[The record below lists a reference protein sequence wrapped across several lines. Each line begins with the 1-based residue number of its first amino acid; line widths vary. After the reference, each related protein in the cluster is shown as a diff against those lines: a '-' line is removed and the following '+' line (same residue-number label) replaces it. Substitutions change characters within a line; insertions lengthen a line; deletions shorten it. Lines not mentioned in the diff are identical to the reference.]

1 MKIKEFLD
9 NVCEQ
14 IKYKPIRN
22 EICEE
27 LKNHIEEQ
35 KENYI
40 EEGFKE
46 ELAEEKAI
54 EQMGNAEIIGKKLNR
69 IHRPKIDWKLL
80 LIILIMLSFGF
91 IIAFTRAN
99 NYDMLENEL
108 YSNIIFKYISFIIL
122 GLVFSFII
130 YFIDYKKVCKYSF
143 VIYVIASIINMIAM
157 FTWKNGNGISYFR
170 IRTIIFSPAVITV
183 PLYMIAFVGFLQNN
197 DWLTKIKIFK
207 KKKTYVGGLIIL
219 SIVSIGL
226 INCVSTIASS
236 IILGATYLII
246 TTVKLSLLNKKK
258 EIAILWGLTIF
269 STIIVFILMG
279 GMSRIHRLADS
290 LQPQNDPYGSGWIG
304 MNQKMVISSAKLFG
318 EMDYDSKALNIFDE
332 GTNYAFISILA
343 HYGWIIGITMITAI
357 ILLNIKLVID
367 AIKIKDLYGKLL
379 IVGISSL
386 FLLQSLFNLLMN
398 FNFGMQADFNIPL
411 ISYGGVNL
419 LTNILC
425 LALVLSIY
433 RRKDINLSEV
443 ENLKI
448 NE

>member
-9 NVCEQ
+9 NVCEE

-27 LKNHIEEQ
+27 LKNHIEEK

-46 ELAEEKAI
+46 ELAEEKAT

-69 IHRPKIDWKLL
+69 IHRPKLDWKLL
-80 LIILIMLSFGF
+80 LIILIMVSFGF
-91 IIAFTRAN
+91 IIASTRAN
-99 NYDMLENEL
+99 NYDMLENDI
-108 YSNIIFKYISFIIL
+108 YSNMISKYISCIIL

-130 YFIDYKKVCKYSF
+130 YYINYKKICKYSF
-143 VIYVIASIINMIAM
+143 VVYIIASIMNMIAIL
-157 FTWKNGNGISYFR
+157 TWKNGNGISYFR
-170 IRTIIFSPAVITV
+170 IGTIMFSPAVITV

-197 DWLTKIKIFK
+197 DWLSKIKIFK
-207 KKKTYVGGLIIL
+207 KKKTYVGGLILL
-219 SIVSIGL
+219 SIVSIVL
-226 INCVSTIASS
+226 TNCVSKIASAT
-236 IILGATYLII
+236 ILGATYLII

-279 GMSRIHRLADS
+279 GMNRIHRLADS
-290 LQPQNDPYGSGWIG
+290 LQPQNDPYGSGWLG

-343 HYGWIIGITMITAI
+343 HYGWIVGITMIIAI
-357 ILLNIKLVID
+357 ILLNIKLLID
-367 AIKIKDLYGKLL
+367 AIRIKDVYGKLL
-379 IVGISSL
+379 IIGIASL

-398 FNFGMQADFNIPL
+398 FNLGMQGDFNIPL

-419 LTNILC
+419 IVNMLC
-425 LALVLSIY
+425 LSLVLSIY
-433 RRKDINLSEV
+433 RRKDINLV
-443 ENLKI
+443 QALK
-448 NE
+448 NS

>member
-1 MKIKEFLD
+1 MKSKEFLD
-9 NVCEQ
+9 NVCEE

-54 EQMGNAEIIGKKLNR
+54 EQMGNAEKIGKKLNR
-69 IHRPKIDWKLL
+69 IHRPKLDWKLL
-80 LIILIMLSFGF
+80 LIILIMISFGF

-99 NYDMLENEL
+99 NYDMLENGIF
-108 YSNIIFKYISFIIL
+108 SNMIFKYISFIIL
-122 GLVFSFII
+122 GLFFSSIM
-130 YFIDYKKVCKYSF
+130 YFIDYKKICKYSF
-143 VIYVIASIINMIAM
+143 VLYIIASIMNMIAILD
-157 FTWKNGNGISYFR
+157 WKQGNDISYFR
-170 IRTIIFSPAVITV
+170 IGTIMFSPAVITV
-183 PLYMIAFVGFLQNN
+183 PIYIIAFAGFLQNN
-197 DWLTKIKIFK
+197 DLGLKIFEK
-207 KKKTYVGGLIIL
+207 KKIYIGGLILL
-219 SIVSIGL
+219 SIVSLGL

-246 TTVKLSLLNKKK
+246 ATVKLSLLNKKK
-258 EIAILWGLTIF
+258 EIAILWELTIF

-279 GMSRIHRLADS
+279 GMNRIHRLADS

-318 EMDYDSKALNIFDE
+318 EMDYNSKALNIFDE
-332 GTNYAFISILA
+332 GTNYAFISLLA
-343 HYGWIIGITMITAI
+343 HYGWIVGVTMITAI

-398 FNFGMQADFNIPL
+398 FNLGMQADFNIPL
-411 ISYGGVNL
+411 ISYGGINLIVNM
-419 LTNILC
+419 LC
-425 LALVLSIY
+425 LSLVLSIY
-433 RRKDINLSEV
+433 RRKDINLV
-443 ENLKI
+443 QALK
-448 NE
+448 NS

>member
-9 NVCEQ
+9 NVCEE

-27 LKNHIEEQ
+27 LKNHIEEK

-69 IHRPKIDWKLL
+69 IHRPKLDWKLL
-80 LIILIMLSFGF
+80 LIILIMISFGF
-91 IIAFTRAN
+91 IIASTRAN
-99 NYDMLENEL
+99 NYDMLENDI
-108 YSNIIFKYISFIIL
+108 YSNMISKYISCIIL

-130 YFIDYKKVCKYSF
+130 YYINYKKICKYSF
-143 VIYVIASIINMIAM
+143 VVYIIASIMNMIAIL
-157 FTWKNGNGISYFR
+157 TWKNGNGISYFR
-170 IRTIIFSPAVITV
+170 IGTIMFSPAVITV

-197 DWLTKIKIFK
+197 DWLSKIKIFK
-207 KKKTYVGGLIIL
+207 KKKTYVGGLILL
-219 SIVSIGL
+219 SIVSIL
-226 INCVSTIASS
+226 LTNCVSKIASAT
-236 IILGATYLII
+236 ILGATYLII

-279 GMSRIHRLADS
+279 GMNRIHRLAIS

-357 ILLNIKLVID
+357 ILLNIKLLID

-379 IVGISSL
+379 IVGIASL

-398 FNFGMQADFNIPL
+398 FNLGMQGDFNIPL
-411 ISYGGVNL
+411 ISYGGINLIVNM
-419 LTNILC
+419 LC
-425 LALVLSIY
+425 LSLVLSIY
-433 RRKDINLSEV
+433 RRKDINLV
-443 ENLKI
+443 QALK
-448 NE
+448 NS

>member
-9 NVCEQ
+9 NVCEE

-27 LKNHIEEQ
+27 LKNHIEEK

-69 IHRPKIDWKLL
+69 IHRPKLDWKLL
-80 LIILIMLSFGF
+80 LIILIMISFGF
-91 IIAFTRAN
+91 IIASTRAN
-99 NYDMLENEL
+99 NYDMLENDI
-108 YSNIIFKYISFIIL
+108 YSNMISKYISCIIL

-130 YFIDYKKVCKYSF
+130 YYINYKKICKYSF
-143 VIYVIASIINMIAM
+143 VVYIIASIMNMIAIL
-157 FTWKNGNGISYFR
+157 TWKNGNGISYFR
-170 IRTIIFSPAVITV
+170 IGTIMFSPAVITV

-197 DWLTKIKIFK
+197 DWLSKIKIFK
-207 KKKTYVGGLIIL
+207 KKKTYVGGLILL
-219 SIVSIGL
+219 SIVSIVL
-226 INCVSTIASS
+226 TNCVSKIASAT
-236 IILGATYLII
+236 ILGATYLII

-279 GMSRIHRLADS
+279 GMNRIHRLADS
-290 LQPQNDPYGSGWIG
+290 LQPQNDPYGSGWLG

-343 HYGWIIGITMITAI
+343 HYGWIVGITMIIAI
-357 ILLNIKLVID
+357 ILLNIKLLID
-367 AIKIKDLYGKLL
+367 AIRIKDVYGKLL
-379 IVGISSL
+379 IIGIASL

-398 FNFGMQADFNIPL
+398 FNLGMQGDFNIPL

-419 LTNILC
+419 IVNMLC
-425 LALVLSIY
+425 LSLVLSIY
-433 RRKDINLSEV
+433 RRKDINLV
-443 ENLKI
+443 QALK
-448 NE
+448 NS

>member
-9 NVCEQ
+9 NVCEE

-27 LKNHIEEQ
+27 LKNHIEEK

-69 IHRPKIDWKLL
+69 IHRPKLDWKLL
-80 LIILIMLSFGF
+80 LIILIMVSFGF
-91 IIAFTRAN
+91 IIASTRAN

-108 YSNIIFKYISFIIL
+108 YSNMIFKYISFIIL
-122 GLVFSFII
+122 GLVFSCII
-130 YFIDYKKVCKYSF
+130 YFINYKKVCKYSF

-170 IRTIIFSPAVITV
+170 IGTIMFSPAVITV

-207 KKKTYVGGLIIL
+207 KKKTYVGGLILL
-219 SIVSIGL
+219 SIVSLGL

-246 TTVKLSLLNKKK
+246 ATVKLSLLNKKK

-279 GMSRIHRLADS
+279 GMNRIHRLADS
-290 LQPQNDPYGSGWIG
+290 LQPQNDPYGSGWLG

-357 ILLNIKLVID
+357 ILLNIKLLMD

-379 IVGISSL
+379 IVGIASL

-398 FNFGMQADFNIPL
+398 FNLGMQGDFNIPL

-419 LTNILC
+419 IVNMLC
-425 LALVLSIY
+425 LSLVLSIY
-433 RRKDINLSEV
+433 RRKDINLV
-443 ENLKI
+443 QVLK
-448 NE
+448 NS